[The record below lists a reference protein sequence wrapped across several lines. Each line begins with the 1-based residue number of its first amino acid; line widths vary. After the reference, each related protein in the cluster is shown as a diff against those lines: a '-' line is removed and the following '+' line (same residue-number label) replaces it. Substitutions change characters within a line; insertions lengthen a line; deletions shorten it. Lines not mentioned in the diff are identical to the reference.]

1 MFQLEHY
8 SGFAPPKKLPAE
20 TLTTDH

>member
-8 SGFAPPKKLPAE
+8 SGFAPPKKPPAE